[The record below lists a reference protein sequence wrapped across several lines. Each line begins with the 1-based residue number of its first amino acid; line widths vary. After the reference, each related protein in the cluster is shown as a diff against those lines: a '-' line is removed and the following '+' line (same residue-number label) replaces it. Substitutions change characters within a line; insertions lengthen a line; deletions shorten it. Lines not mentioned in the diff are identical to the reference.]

1 MDFLKQRRRWFVGI
15 ARLNSVLPK
24 IWAFFW
30 ALGLLSLASTIVS
43 LILGDFYRFGTPRWF
58 GLLKDFNL
66 SVFVYLYI
74 LGNFIQ
80 DLDKGVF
87 PLLVLIRI
95 PVTAVLQFICVVMEA
110 MAVLYGLL
118 FPPKGFDVIKK

>member
-1 MDFLKQRRRWFVGI
+1 MVCRNRPTQLCPPQNLGILLGPWTTFISKYHRLSYPGRFLPI
-15 ARLNSVLPK
+15 
-24 IWAFFW
+24 
-30 ALGLLSLASTIVS
+30 
-43 LILGDFYRFGTPRWF
+43 
-58 GLLKDFNL
+58 NL